1 MRVIFQ
7 ANVPV
12 LSISQLLSA
21 ANATTKSEEK
31 LDKATVEA
39 IMQDLVYDL
48 NGELF
53 IDEKTAEL
61 KYRFEQLDQELN
73 DVEEARQDKK
83 TNNDIGDIIMEA

>member
-1 MRVIFQ
+1 
-7 ANVPV
+7 
-12 LSISQLLSA
+12 
-21 ANATTKSEEK
+21 
-31 LDKATVEA
+31 
-39 IMQDLVYDL
+39 MQDLIYDL

-61 KYRFEQLDQELN
+61 KYRFEQLDRELN